1 MKVSKSERTNKM
13 QERGMGIENR
23 GRIASGI
30 GPIKYVTRRKATGA
44 ITGQGRNTGREQSGC
59 QACREEADE
68 MQVLKR
74 GRHKRSRA
82 PRCDPWTVRHPT
94 LSPYDDAHPPH

>member
-44 ITGQGRNTGREQSGC
+44 MTGQGRNTGREQSGC

-82 PRCDPWTVRHPT
+82 PRCDGTASTDPT